1 MVKKALG
8 KGLSA
13 LLPEVDRAEELV
25 ELDIDLLEVN
35 EAQPRTR
42 FDEKRLEELA
52 ESIKENGLVQ
62 PILVRRARGGKYQII
77 AGERRWRAAQR
88 AGLLKIAAV
97 VREVSD
103 DKLLELAL
111 VENIARQELNP
122 IEEAMAYQKL
132 ISRYGLTQEQ
142 IARRVGKDRS
152 SVTNILRLLK
162 LPEEIQAL
170 VEDEKISMGHARAL
184 LPVEDEQYQM
194 ALAQR
199 VIAEGLSVRDVERL
213 VERWRSPA
221 EVKEEVHRPVDPNLK
236 AAEQRLQKRLGTQV
250 KILLTKNGG
259 RIQIEFHNEE
269 ELSRIYDLLTTH

>member
-13 LLPEVDRAEELV
+13 LLPDVSKELV

-35 EAQPRTR
+35 EEQPRTR
-42 FDEKRLEELA
+42 FDEKKLEELA
-52 ESIKENGLVQ
+52 ASIKENGLVQ
-62 PILVRRARGGKYQII
+62 PILVRKIDGGKYQII

-122 IEEAMAYQKL
+122 IEEAIAYQKL

-162 LPEEIQAL
+162 LPEDIQAL
-170 VEDEKISMGHARAL
+170 VEDEKISMGHARAI
-184 LPVEDEQYQM
+184 LPVEDEEYQR

-199 VIAEGLSVRDVERL
+199 TISEGLSVRDVERL
-213 VERWRSPA
+213 VERWRSSEVREKA
-221 EVKEEVHRPVDPNLK
+221 ERPVDPNLK

-259 RIQIEFHNEE
+259 RIQIEFHSNE
-269 ELSRIYDLLTTH
+269 ELSRIYDLLTAH

>member
-13 LLPEVDRAEELV
+13 LLPEAERAEELL

-62 PILVRRARGGKYQII
+62 PILVRRTHGGKYQII

-122 IEEAMAYQKL
+122 IEEAIAYQKL

-162 LPEEIQAL
+162 LPEGIQVL

-184 LPVEDEQYQM
+184 LPVEDEEYQM
-194 ALAQR
+194 VLAQR
-199 VIAEGLSVRDVERL
+199 VISEGLSVRDLERL

-221 EVKEEVHRPVDPNLK
+221 EAKEERRPVDPNLK

-259 RIQIEFHNEE
+259 RIQIEFHSEE